1 MYWFVFHRLVQRLCH
16 VLCHVQRLPASDTD
30 ENGLSS
36 SEAAVI
42 DEAVAILQPAV
53 CDEDGI
59 WTSGYVSLRFKAHL
73 PLDCDAGNNIS
84 T

>member
-1 MYWFVFHRLVQRLCH
+1 MFDRLVQRLCN
-16 VLCHVQRLPASDTD
+16 VPCLVQRLPASDTD

-42 DEAVAILQPAV
+42 DEAVATLQPAL

-59 WTSGYVSLRFKAHL
+59 WTADYVTLRFEAHL
-73 PLDCDAGNNIS
+73 ALDCDTDDNSNA
-84 T
+84 